1 MEDPNVLVDWNLLL
15 EALVAIIVLAFFVE
29 RALSLLIEWRHFDGR
44 FSTTGLKE
52 PLAFAVSLLVTWQWD
67 FDAVSM
73 VVAKAEPSFLGQVL
87 TAAVIAGGSK
97 AWIKLFLDIAGV
109 GNMRSGSQATAANS
123 PPATAVHG
131 SGPIPT
137 PSNSNRES

>member
-1 MEDPNVLVDWNLLL
+1 MEDSLVLVDWNLLL

-29 RALSLLIEWRHFDGR
+29 RALSLLFEWRHFDGR

-97 AWIKLFLDIAGV
+97 ASLKLFQDIAGV
-109 GNMRSGSQATAANS
+109 GNMRSSVEVPAAS
-123 PPATAVHG
+123 ARPAT
-131 SGPIPT
+131 PDT
-137 PSNSNRES
+137 PEA

>member
-1 MEDPNVLVDWNLLL
+1 MESPFVLVDWNLLL

-29 RALSLLIEWRHFDGR
+29 RALSLLFEWRHFDGR

-73 VVAKAEPSFLGQVL
+73 VVAKMDASFLGQVI

-97 AWIKLFLDIAGV
+97 ASIKLFQEVAGV
-109 GNMRSGSQATAANS
+109 GNMRSSTEVPVSAS
-123 PPATAVHG
+123 PPAATDA
-131 SGPIPT
+131 PET
-137 PSNSNRES
+137 